1 MRFYSRK
8 RTATY
13 NEKFI
18 LIMTRDELTR
28 IELLFG
34 EIHRLSR
41 DSRGMFEFPSD
52 TRIKSVT
59 ILTDGSSY
67 TLDEGEFD
75 SQAIIKIFNDN
86 IRQRAETLKRLTHE
100 FESIKVDFNE
110 KDKHQT
116 SPTDQSG
123 RKD

>member
-1 MRFYSRK
+1 
-8 RTATY
+8 
-13 NEKFI
+13 
-18 LIMTRDELTR
+18 MTRDELIR
-28 IELLFG
+28 LDELFD
-34 EIHRLSR
+34 EIRKYSR
-41 DSRGMFEFPSD
+41 DSRGLDVLPSD
-52 TRIKSVT
+52 TMVKSVT

-75 SQAIIKIFNDN
+75 SQAVIKIFNDN

-110 KDKHQT
+110 KDKHQPIQT
-116 SPTDQSG
+116 EQGG

>member
-1 MRFYSRK
+1 
-8 RTATY
+8 
-13 NEKFI
+13 
-18 LIMTRDELTR
+18 MTRDELIR
-28 IELLFG
+28 LEELFN
-34 EIHRLSR
+34 EIRKHSR
-41 DSRGMFEFPSD
+41 DSRGIDVFPSG
-52 TRIKSVT
+52 TRVKSVT
-59 ILTDGSSY
+59 IFTDGASY

-116 SPTDQSG
+116 SPAEQSG
-123 RKD
+123 RKY

>member
-1 MRFYSRK
+1 
-8 RTATY
+8 
-13 NEKFI
+13 
-18 LIMTRDELTR
+18 MTRDELTR
-28 IELLFG
+28 IDLLFR
-34 EIHRLSR
+34 EISRLSK
-41 DSRGMFEFPSD
+41 DSRGTFEFPSD
-52 TRIKSVT
+52 IRIKSVT
-59 ILTDGSSY
+59 IFTDGSSY

-116 SPTDQSG
+116 SPAEQSG

>member
-1 MRFYSRK
+1 
-8 RTATY
+8 
-13 NEKFI
+13 
-18 LIMTRDELTR
+18 MTRDELIR
-28 IELLFG
+28 LEELFN
-34 EIHRLSR
+34 EIRKHSR
-41 DSRGMFEFPSD
+41 DSRGVDALPSD

-59 ILTDGSSY
+59 IFTDGSSY

-75 SQAIIKIFNDN
+75 SQTIIKIFNDN

-110 KDKHQT
+110 KDKHQP
-116 SPTDQSG
+116 SPAEQSG